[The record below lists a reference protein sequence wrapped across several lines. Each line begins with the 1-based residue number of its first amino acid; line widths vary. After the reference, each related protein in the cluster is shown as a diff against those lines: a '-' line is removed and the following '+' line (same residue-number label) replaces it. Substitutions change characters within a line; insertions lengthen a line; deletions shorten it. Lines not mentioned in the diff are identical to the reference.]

1 MLFSAIK
8 RKRRRRGN
16 GNNGNNGNGGNQTI
30 YTQKTWSLKGEAY
43 TESEAVGGYA
53 TSVNANGTVVV
64 NSGRNASNAPFLNVG
79 RWDIVSQSWSYSKI
93 NLAPQTGEIVT
104 SISDDGNV
112 IAVGFEGFGAA
123 SYSSSTNV
131 IVYAWNN
138 SSWSQR
144 GSAISTRSVN
154 CSIDISG
161 DGSVLAIGE
170 PFADISRRVRVFK
183 WLGSSWNAYGNII
196 TIAAAGSNEFGWKVS
211 LNGSGDTVAVGTAS
225 TNSGVDIYRLSGGT
239 WSQLGNRSQYSTG
252 AFSGSDAVKLDSSG
266 DFVAI
271 AGYLSQ
277 STNTGTVRVF
287 RWTGSTWT
295 KVGTD
300 ISQSGNYVSDE
311 PDVSLSMDGT
321 ASRII
326 VGTRRHIA
334 SAVNDTINVY
344 DWNGIDWELSASIM
358 HATQS
363 NFGYN
368 PKLSRDGQTM
378 TFGAPNT
385 KVSAVYTT
393 NSIWSKLG
401 QDIEGTIDFDRVGE
415 NISMNDAGNRIV
427 FGTNYSN
434 RYGSVEGSGRGYTRI
449 LEYNTS
455 TQAWMQLGQDI
466 IGEFIGDQS
475 GVSVDISAS
484 GDHIVIGANYN
495 DGNGTN
501 SGHVRIYSWND
512 TQWTQ
517 LGQDIDGEAQYDE
530 SGFDVSINANGNRV
544 AIGARFNDG
553 NGTNSGH
560 VRIYE
565 YNASTQLWVKLGQDI
580 NGEAANDN
588 SSHGLDINAAGDR
601 VAIGAGSNRAT
612 SGNSTG
618 HVRIYE
624 YNSST
629 QTWTQLGQDV
639 DGVDGA
645 NTGFGVSVSMNAI
658 GDRFVVG
665 APVAGLTYRGQVRV
679 YSWNDVS
686 WVQLGQNINGIAQDD
701 RFGDN
706 IGINAAGTRIIIGAG
721 LLTTTQ
727 GRTRVYEYVAS
738 TQMWIQVGQNIEAE
752 NLNDYTGGS
761 VSINAA
767 GDIIAIGVPAAD
779 NNYFNSGQVRV
790 YRLT

>member
-1 MLFSAIK
+1 MLFSAI
-8 RKRRRRGN
+8 RRRRRRRSN
-16 GNNGNNGNGGNQTI
+16 GNQIIHTRRN
-30 YTQKTWSLKGEAY
+30 WSLKGEAY
-43 TESEAVGGYA
+43 TESEAIGGYA
-53 TSVNANGTVVV
+53 TSVNADGTVVV
-64 NSGRNASNAPFLNVG
+64 NAGRNASNAPFLNVG
-79 RWDIVSQSWSYSKI
+79 RWNNTSFSWNYTKI
-93 NLAPQTGEIVT
+93 NLTAQDGEIVT
-104 SISDDGNV
+104 SISDNGNV
-112 IAVGFEGFGAA
+112 IAVGFEGLATG
-123 SYSSSTNV
+123 YSSNTNV
-131 IVYAWNN
+131 IVYEWNA

-144 GSAISTRSVN
+144 GLAITTRSYY

-170 PFADISRRVRVFK
+170 PYADISRRVRVFK
-183 WLGSSWNAYGNII
+183 WSGSSWNAHGNII
-196 TIAAAGSNEFGWKVS
+196 TVAGAGSNEFGWKVS

-271 AGYLSQ
+271 AGYLSL

-300 ISQSGNYVSDE
+300 ISQSGNYVNDE

-393 NSIWSKLG
+393 NSIWSQLG
-401 QDIEGTIDFDRVGE
+401 QDIDGTIDFDRVGE

-475 GVSVDISAS
+475 GVSVDISAA
-484 GDHIVIGANYN
+484 GNRVVIGANYN

-501 SGHVRIYSWND
+501 SGHVRIY
-512 TQWTQ
+512 
-517 LGQDIDGEAQYDE
+517 
-530 SGFDVSINANGNRV
+530 
-544 AIGARFNDG
+544 
-553 NGTNSGH
+553 
-560 VRIYE
+560 E
-565 YNASTQLWVKLGQDI
+565 YNSSTQAWAQLGQDI
-580 NGEAANDN
+580 NGEAAADQIGF
-588 SSHGLDINAAGDR
+588 SVSINAAGNR
-601 VAIGAGSNRAT
+601 VAIGAPYND
-612 SGNSTG
+612 GNGINSG

-629 QTWTQLGQDV
+629 QTWAQLGQDINGESYGDTSGVSVSINAVGNRVAIGAPSNVANSGNLSGHVRIYEYNSSTQTWAQLGQDV
-639 DGVDGA
+639 DGAAGA
-645 NTGFGVSVSMNAI
+645 NTGFGANVYMNVI

-665 APVAGLTYRGQVRV
+665 IPNAPNSSNPNNYGAVRV
-679 YSWNDVS
+679 YSWNSSSSS
-686 WVQLGQNINGIAQDD
+686 WAQLGQDINGIASQD
-701 RFGDN
+701 RFGDS
-706 IGINAAGTRIIIGAG
+706 IGINATGTRIIIGAG
-721 LLTTTQ
+721 LLSQ
-727 GRTRVYEYVAS
+727 ENGKTRVYEYKES
-738 TQMWIQVGQNIEAE
+738 TQLWTQIGQSIDGE
-752 NLNDYTGGS
+752 NPTMYTSGS
-761 VSINAA
+761 VSINSI
-767 GDIIAIGVPAAD
+767 GDIIVIGTPY
-779 NNYFNSGQVRV
+779 NNGNGFVRGQVRV